1 MKPLFEVEGLKKYFT
16 VRSTFFS
23 RAGGSVRAVD
33 DIDFKIMENETLG
46 LVGESGCGKTT
57 TARLILRLIEPTS
70 GVIKFEGTDIV
81 PLDEETMRNQI
92 RQKMQIVFQDY
103 SASLNPRKT
112 IRQILTRPF
121 ELQQIDIDVAEEKV
135 MTLLD
140 SVGLNPPEIYIDR
153 FPHEFSGGQRQRV
166 NFARALALNP
176 QFIALDEPVSALD
189 MSVRAQLLILM
200 KQLKEDFNLTYL
212 FITHDLSVVRSLC
225 DRVNVMYVGKI
236 VESGNTDDIF
246 LDPIHPYTK
255 ALLSATPIPNPKR
268 SRARKRILLEGDI
281 PNPLDLPKGCRFNTR
296 CPIAS
301 SECSETEPKL
311 IEMENGRKV
320 ACLKT

>member
-1 MKPLFEVEGLKKYFT
+1 
-16 VRSTFFS
+16 
-23 RAGGSVRAVD
+23 
-33 DIDFKIMENETLG
+33 
-46 LVGESGCGKTT
+46 LV
-57 TARLILRLIEPTS
+57 EPTS
-70 GVIKFEGTDIV
+70 GVIKFADTNIV
-81 PLDEETMRNQI
+81 PLDEETMRTEI
-92 RQKMQIVFQDY
+92 RPKMQIVFQDY

-112 IRQILTRPF
+112 IRQILSRPF
-121 ELQQIDIDVAEEKV
+121 ELQQIDLDIAEEKIYG
-135 MTLLD
+135 LLD
-140 SVGLNPPEIYIDR
+140 SVGLNPPDIYIDR

-176 QFIALDEPVSALD
+176 IFIALDEPVSALD

-212 FITHDLSVVRSLC
+212 FITQDLSVVRSLC

-236 VESGNTDDIF
+236 VESGDTDHIF

-255 ALLSATPIPNPKR
+255 ALLSATPIPNPRR

-301 SECSETEPKL
+301 AECSEAEPKL
-311 IEMENGRKV
+311 IEIENGRKV
-320 ACLKT
+320 ACFKA